1 MPVSKAQQKAV
12 NKYVKDNYDRVLVT
26 MPKGQKEI
34 IRAHAEGL
42 GESVNGFLNRAAQET
57 MERDKAASK
66 ASSEAT
72 ESIPLHTLEQRVRRT
87 LYKHGATIRK
97 DRKGGGYTVV
107 FESGSRSFPD
117 FDALMAYAKSLEK

>member
-1 MPVSKAQQKAV
+1 
-12 NKYVKDNYDRVLVT
+12 
-26 MPKGQKEI
+26 
-34 IRAHAEGL
+34 
-42 GESVNGFLNRAAQET
+42 